1 MISRELYSLFAKEIV
16 GFADAGG
23 ASASFEQLG
32 MDSFDLISLR
42 AAVETFVG
50 QAFDDH
56 LWSTFHAPQDIA
68 DAIAAIQTA

>member
-1 MISRELYSLFAKEIV
+1 MISPDLYGIFSMEIV

-23 ASASFEQLG
+23 PSASFEQLG

-50 QAFDDH
+50 HAIDDQ
-56 LWSTFHAPQDIA
+56 LWSSFRSPKDIA
-68 DAIAAIQTA
+68 DAI